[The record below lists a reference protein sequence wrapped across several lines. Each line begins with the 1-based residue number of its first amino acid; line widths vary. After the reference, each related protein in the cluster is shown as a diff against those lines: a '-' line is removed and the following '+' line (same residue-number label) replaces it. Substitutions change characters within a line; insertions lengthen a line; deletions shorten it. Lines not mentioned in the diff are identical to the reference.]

1 MLSPASAR
9 TPYDPRLQLQPQT
22 PHPWP
27 CPASYLFFPP
37 CLPHCLHCRLSLW
50 RGEGADCGRYTKRVI
65 RLFVICLGSLL
76 TVCCGRGCYAF
87 QVVSELHNWGLA
99 CKARQPAGT
108 TTTTTTTIKATT
120 RTKSYATLRGRGKP
134 DAERPESK
142 TSSQSCYVILL
153 FFPPFLFLI
162 SVGCRSWPSSCP
174 VSGTHTHVIII
185 TIFGFI
191 KWPEEMRSDA
201 ASGRSWGKTKGSTK
215 LNNNKSAQ
223 DSSHP
228 TRRYFSLKQCDTLL

>member
-1 MLSPASAR
+1 MYLYVCAYSHQADFRALPCSPPPPCELPTTPASNFSPKLP
-9 TPYDPRLQLQPQT
+9 TPG
-22 PHPWP
+22 
-27 CPASYLFFPP
+27 PAPPPTSSSPP

-153 FFPPFLFLI
+153 LFFLFFLF
-162 SVGCRSWPSSCP
+162 R
-174 VSGTHTHVIII
+174 
-185 TIFGFI
+185 
-191 KWPEEMRSDA
+191 
-201 ASGRSWGKTKGSTK
+201 
-215 LNNNKSAQ
+215 
-223 DSSHP
+223 
-228 TRRYFSLKQCDTLL
+228 